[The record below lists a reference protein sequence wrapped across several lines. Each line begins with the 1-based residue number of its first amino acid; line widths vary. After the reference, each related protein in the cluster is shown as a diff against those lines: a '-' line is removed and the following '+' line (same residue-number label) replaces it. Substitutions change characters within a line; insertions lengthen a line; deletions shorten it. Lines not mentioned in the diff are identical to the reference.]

1 MKRLSQRFQV
11 TEWRAEGCGG
21 RTGARVNR
29 CSWEWQLA
37 GFFAARKRREEGK
50 GINRLHWG
58 RAEARKV
65 WKGVGE
71 TQGAVWHLERLLV

>member
-1 MKRLSQRFQV
+1 MLV
-11 TEWRAEGCGG
+11 GVAAC
-21 RTGARVNR
+21 RVL
-29 CSWEWQLA
+29 CSEEEK
-37 GFFAARKRREEGK
+37 KRREEGK

-58 RAEARKV
+58 RAEARKM